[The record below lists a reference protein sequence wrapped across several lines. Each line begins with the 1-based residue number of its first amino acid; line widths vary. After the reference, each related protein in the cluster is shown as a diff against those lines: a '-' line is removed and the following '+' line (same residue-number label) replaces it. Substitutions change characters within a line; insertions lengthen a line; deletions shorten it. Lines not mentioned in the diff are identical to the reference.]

1 MPAARMLGALVADGL
16 SSSGAPE
23 PVGRAGGWGPTRKGA
38 RAWLVCLIG
47 GFIALGALWTMS
59 ASAQSMVGGGS
70 PQATPPP
77 LDAQLAHGE
86 NVYRLVCSA
95 CHAYDGEGLT
105 AAWLRTW
112 APPDQ
117 NCWQSK
123 CHALN
128 HPPDG
133 FVLPHFVPAIAGPGT
148 LEQMRT
154 AQDLFNFIHAAMPYQ
169 DPGYLSTQDYWDIT
183 AHLLVLNNLPVGP
196 DPIGPT
202 NAALIALHRSPE
214 INAPVAPSGPAQARP
229 THPAVA
235 GLSLSW
241 AFGGATLGLIV
252 LAIATGLISGAA
264 PSESHDR

>member
-1 MPAARMLGALVADGL
+1 MLGSLFSLASLVFMG
-16 SSSGAPE
+16 
-23 PVGRAGGWGPTRKGA
+23 
-38 RAWLVCLIG
+38 
-47 GFIALGALWTMS
+47 
-59 ASAQSMVGGGS
+59 ASAQGTTPAPG
-70 PQATPPP
+70 PQATPSP
-77 LDAQLAHGE
+77 LSAQLDHGDLE
-86 NVYRLVCSA
+86 YRLVCSA

-154 AQDLFNFIHAAMPYQ
+154 AQDLFAFIHFAMPFQ

-183 AHLLVLNNLPVGP
+183 AHLLVLNNIQVGP

-202 NAALIALHRSPE
+202 NASLIALHRDVVPSPRL
-214 INAPVAPSGPAQARP
+214 APGQERP
-229 THPAVA
+229 PHPATA

-241 AFGGATLGLIV
+241 TFGGATFVLIV
-252 LAIATGLISGAA
+252 LAIAVGLVSGAS
-264 PSESHDR
+264 PSEDHGR